1 MSESKHKQNT
11 IGLNSIA
18 VHTGTI
24 HDAFGGV
31 NTPIQPSTAIEYL
44 SSNGNIPYPRN
55 FNIPNHEAVS
65 KKIAALEG
73 GESAI
78 VLATGMSAIA
88 AGILAIAKPGDHILM
103 QNNIYGGTRAF
114 VELLREKHNINVTLI
129 TSMTPDSLA
138 QSVTNETVLV
148 YLETPTNPLL
158 EIIDIALITQWAK
171 DNGILTMIDN
181 TFASPVNQRPFEL
194 GCDIIMHS
202 ATKYMGGH
210 SDLMAGA
217 LIGTAVYIE
226 KCRKISAIYGMS
238 LNAVDLSLLE
248 RSIKTIGVRVNQ
260 QNANALEI
268 AEWLS
273 KHPGIA
279 KVHYPGLQSHPGH
292 DIAKRQM
299 SGFGGM
305 MSFELAGNDM
315 EYRND
320 FLQKLR
326 MISVATS
333 LGGVESTMTIPA
345 QTSHNLLTSEERALL
360 GITDMLI
367 RFSVGIEDAQDIIH
381 DLERALQ

>member
-44 SSNGNIPYPRN
+44 SGNGNIPYPRN

-114 VELLREKHNINVTLI
+114 VEMLREKHNINVTLI
-129 TSMTPDSLA
+129 TSMTPESLA
-138 QSVTNETVLV
+138 QSITKETVLV
-148 YLETPTNPLL
+148 YLETPTNPLM

-181 TFASPVNQRPFEL
+181 TFASPVNQRPLEL

-217 LIGTAVYIE
+217 LIGTAEYIE

-248 RSIKTIGVRVNQ
+248 RSIKTIGVRVKQ
-260 QNANALEI
+260 QNANAMEI

-279 KVHYPGLQSHPGH
+279 KVYYPGLQSHPGH
-292 DIAKRQM
+292 EIAQKQM

-315 EYRND
+315 EYRDD

-326 MISVATS
+326 MISIATS
-333 LGGVESTMTIPA
+333 LGGVESTMTIPS
-345 QTSHNLLTSEERALL
+345 QTSHNLLTSEEREIL

>member
-1 MSESKHKQNT
+1 
-11 IGLNSIA
+11 
-18 VHTGTI
+18 
-24 HDAFGGV
+24 
-31 NTPIQPSTAIEYL
+31 
-44 SSNGNIPYPRN
+44 
-55 FNIPNHEAVS
+55 
-65 KKIAALEG
+65 
-73 GESAI
+73 
-78 VLATGMSAIA
+78 
-88 AGILAIAKPGDHILM
+88 M

-114 VELLREKHNINVTLI
+114 VELLREKHNINVTLM

-181 TFASPVNQRPFEL
+181 TFASPVNQRPLEL

-217 LIGTAVYIE
+217 LIGTAEYIE

-292 DIAKRQM
+292 EIAKRQM

-333 LGGVESTMTIPA
+333 LGGVESTMTIPT
-345 QTSHNLLTSEERALL
+345 QTSHYLLSSEERALL

>member
-1 MSESKHKQNT
+1 
-11 IGLNSIA
+11 
-18 VHTGTI
+18 
-24 HDAFGGV
+24 
-31 NTPIQPSTAIEYL
+31 
-44 SSNGNIPYPRN
+44 
-55 FNIPNHEAVS
+55 
-65 KKIAALEG
+65 
-73 GESAI
+73 
-78 VLATGMSAIA
+78 
-88 AGILAIAKPGDHILM
+88 M

-114 VELLREKHNINVTLI
+114 VELLREKHSINVTLI
-129 TSMTPDSLA
+129 TSMTPESLA
-138 QSVTNETVLV
+138 QSLTDATVLV
-148 YLETPTNPLL
+148 YVETPTNPML
-158 EIIDIALITQWAK
+158 EIIDIKPITQWAK

-181 TFASPVNQRPFEL
+181 TFASPVNQKPLEL

-217 LIGTAVYIE
+217 LIGSAEYIE
-226 KCRKISAIYGMS
+226 KCRKLSAIYGMS

-248 RSIKTIGVRVNQ
+248 RSIKTIGVRVKQ

-273 KHPGIA
+273 KHPRIA

-305 MSFELAGNDM
+305 MSFELAGTDI
-315 EYRND
+315 EYRD
-320 FLQKLR
+320 QFLKTLQ
-326 MISVATS
+326 MVTIATS

-345 QTSHNLLTSEERALL
+345 QTSHYLLTSEERALL

>member
-44 SSNGNIPYPRN
+44 SGNGNIPYPRN

-114 VELLREKHNINVTLI
+114 VEMLREKHNINVTLI
-129 TSMTPDSLA
+129 TSMTPESLTQSITNDS
-138 QSVTNETVLV
+138 VLV

-158 EIIDIALITQWAK
+158 EIIDIALITQWAR

-181 TFASPVNQRPFEL
+181 TFASPVNQRPLGL

-217 LIGTAVYIE
+217 LIGTAEYIE

-248 RSIKTIGVRVNQ
+248 RSIKTIGVRVKQ

-279 KVHYPGLQSHPGH
+279 KVYYPGLQSHPGH

-305 MSFELAGNDM
+305 MSFELAGKDIG
-315 EYRND
+315 YRD
-320 FLQKLR
+320 EFLQKLQT
-326 MISVATS
+326 ISVATS
-333 LGGVESTMTIPA
+333 LGGVESTMTIPS
-345 QTSHNLLTSEERALL
+345 QTSHNLLTSEEREIL

>member
-1 MSESKHKQNT
+1 MSESKHKHNT
-11 IGLNSIA
+11 SGLNSIA

-24 HDAFGGV
+24 RDAFGGV
-31 NTPIQPSTAIEYL
+31 NTPLQPSTAIEYL
-44 SSNGNIPYPRN
+44 SGNGNIPYPRN
-55 FNIPNHEAVS
+55 FNIPNHEAVA

-129 TSMTPDSLA
+129 TSMTPVSL
-138 QSVTNETVLV
+138 SRHMTKDTVLV
-148 YLETPTNPLL
+148 YVETPTNPLL
-158 EIIDIALITQWAK
+158 EIIDIVPITEWAK
-171 DNGILTMIDN
+171 DHGILTMIDN
-181 TFASPVNQRPFEL
+181 TFASPVNQRPLEL

-217 LIGTAVYIE
+217 LIGTAEYIE

-248 RSIKTIGVRVNQ
+248 RSIKTIGVRVKQ

-279 KVHYPGLQSHPGH
+279 KVYYPGLQSHPGH
-292 DIAKRQM
+292 DIAKKQM

-305 MSFELAGNDM
+305 MSFELAGKDIG
-315 EYRND
+315 YRD
-320 FLQKLR
+320 EFLQKLQ

-333 LGGVESTMTIPA
+333 LGGVESTMTIPS
-345 QTSHNLLTSEERALL
+345 QTSHNLLISEEREIL

>member
-11 IGLNSIA
+11 IGLNSIS

-24 HDAFGGV
+24 RDAFGGV

-44 SSNGNIPYPRN
+44 SGNGNIPYPRN
-55 FNIPNHEAVS
+55 FNIPNHEAVA

-129 TSMTPDSLA
+129 TSMTPESLA
-138 QSVTNETVLV
+138 QSVTNETVLM

-158 EIIDIALITQWAK
+158 EIIDIALLTQWAK

-181 TFASPVNQRPFEL
+181 TFASPVNQRPLEL

-217 LIGTAVYIE
+217 LIGTAEYIE

-248 RSIKTIGVRVNQ
+248 RSIKTIGVRVKQ
-260 QNANALEI
+260 QNTNALEI
-268 AEWLS
+268 AEWLN
-273 KHPGIA
+273 KHPRIT
-279 KVHYPGLQSHPGH
+279 KVYYPGLQSHPGH

-305 MSFELAGNDM
+305 MSFKLAGNDI
-315 EYRND
+315 EYRNE
-320 FLQKLR
+320 FLQKLQ

-333 LGGVESTMTIPA
+333 LGGVESTMTIPS
-345 QTSHNLLTSEERALL
+345 QTSHNLLTSEEREIL

>member
-1 MSESKHKQNT
+1 
-11 IGLNSIA
+11 
-18 VHTGTI
+18 
-24 HDAFGGV
+24 
-31 NTPIQPSTAIEYL
+31 
-44 SSNGNIPYPRN
+44 
-55 FNIPNHEAVS
+55 
-65 KKIAALEG
+65 
-73 GESAI
+73 
-78 VLATGMSAIA
+78 
-88 AGILAIAKPGDHILM
+88 
-103 QNNIYGGTRAF
+103 
-114 VELLREKHNINVTLI
+114 
-129 TSMTPDSLA
+129 
-138 QSVTNETVLV
+138 
-148 YLETPTNPLL
+148 
-158 EIIDIALITQWAK
+158 
-171 DNGILTMIDN
+171 
-181 TFASPVNQRPFEL
+181 
-194 GCDIIMHS
+194 
-202 ATKYMGGH
+202 MGGH

-217 LIGTAVYIE
+217 LIGTAEYIE

-292 DIAKRQM
+292 EIAKRQM

-315 EYRND
+315 EYRDD

-345 QTSHNLLTSEERALL
+345 QTSHNLLSSEERALL

>member
-1 MSESKHKQNT
+1 MSQSKHKQNT
-11 IGLNSIA
+11 SGLNSIA

-44 SSNGNIPYPRN
+44 SGNGNIPYPRN

-114 VELLREKHNINVTLI
+114 VEMLREKHNINVTLI
-129 TSMTPDSLA
+129 TSMTPESLTQSITNDS
-138 QSVTNETVLV
+138 VLV

-181 TFASPVNQRPFEL
+181 TFASPVNQRPLEL

-217 LIGTAVYIE
+217 LIGTAEYIE

-248 RSIKTIGVRVNQ
+248 RSIKTIGVRVKQ

-279 KVHYPGLQSHPGH
+279 KVYYPGLQSHPGH

-305 MSFELAGNDM
+305 MSFELAGKDIG
-315 EYRND
+315 YRD
-320 FLQKLR
+320 EFLQKLQ

-333 LGGVESTMTIPA
+333 LGGVESTMTIPS
-345 QTSHNLLTSEERALL
+345 QTSHNLLTSEEREIL

>member
-1 MSESKHKQNT
+1 
-11 IGLNSIA
+11 
-18 VHTGTI
+18 
-24 HDAFGGV
+24 
-31 NTPIQPSTAIEYL
+31 
-44 SSNGNIPYPRN
+44 
-55 FNIPNHEAVS
+55 
-65 KKIAALEG
+65 
-73 GESAI
+73 
-78 VLATGMSAIA
+78 MSAIA

-114 VELLREKHNINVTLI
+114 VEMLREKHNINVTLI
-129 TSMTPDSLA
+129 TSMTPESLTQSITNDS
-138 QSVTNETVLV
+138 VLV

-181 TFASPVNQRPFEL
+181 TFASPVNQRPLEL

-217 LIGTAVYIE
+217 LIGTAEYIE

-248 RSIKTIGVRVNQ
+248 RSIKTIGVRVKQ

-279 KVHYPGLQSHPGH
+279 KVYYPGLQSHPGH

-305 MSFELAGNDM
+305 MSFELAGKDIG
-315 EYRND
+315 YRD
-320 FLQKLR
+320 EFLQKLQ

-333 LGGVESTMTIPA
+333 LGGVESTMTIPS
-345 QTSHNLLTSEERALL
+345 QTSHNLLTYEEREILE
-360 GITDMLI
+360 ITDMLI

>member
-18 VHTGTI
+18 VHSGTI

-44 SSNGNIPYPRN
+44 SGNGNIPYPRN
-55 FNIPNHEAVS
+55 FNIPNHEAVA

-171 DNGILTMIDN
+171 DNGIVTMIDN
-181 TFASPVNQRPFEL
+181 TFASPVNQRPLEL

-217 LIGTAVYIE
+217 LIGTAEYIE

-248 RSIKTIGVRVNQ
+248 RSIKTIGVRVKQ
-260 QNANALEI
+260 QNANAMEI

-279 KVHYPGLQSHPGH
+279 KVYYPGLQSHPGH
-292 DIAKRQM
+292 EIAQKQM

-315 EYRND
+315 EYRDD

-326 MISVATS
+326 MISIATS
-333 LGGVESTMTIPA
+333 LGGVESTMTIPS
-345 QTSHNLLTSEERALL
+345 QTSHNLLTSEEREIL

-381 DLERALQ
+381 DLERAL

>member
-1 MSESKHKQNT
+1 MSESKHKHNT
-11 IGLNSIA
+11 SGLNSIA

-24 HDAFGGV
+24 RDAFGGV
-31 NTPIQPSTAIEYL
+31 NTPLQPSTAIEYL
-44 SSNGNIPYPRN
+44 SGNGNIPYPRN
-55 FNIPNHEAVS
+55 FNIPNHEAVA

-129 TSMTPDSLA
+129 TSMTPVSL
-138 QSVTNETVLV
+138 SRHMTKDTVLV
-148 YLETPTNPLL
+148 YVETPTNPLL
-158 EIIDIALITQWAK
+158 EIIDIVPITEWAK
-171 DNGILTMIDN
+171 DHGILTMIDN
-181 TFASPVNQRPFEL
+181 TFASPVNQRPLEL

-217 LIGTAVYIE
+217 LIGTAEYIE

-248 RSIKTIGVRVNQ
+248 RSIKTIGVRVKQ

-279 KVHYPGLQSHPGH
+279 KVYYPGLQSHPGH
-292 DIAKRQM
+292 DIAKKQM

-305 MSFELAGNDM
+305 MSFELAGKDI
-315 EYRND
+315 EYRD
-320 FLQKLR
+320 EFLQKLQ

-333 LGGVESTMTIPA
+333 LGGVESTMTIPS
-345 QTSHNLLTSEERALL
+345 QTSHNLLISEEREIL

>member
-1 MSESKHKQNT
+1 MSESKHKHNT
-11 IGLNSIA
+11 SGLNSIA

-31 NTPIQPSTAIEYL
+31 NTPLQPSTAIEYL
-44 SSNGNIPYPRN
+44 SGNGNIPYPRN
-55 FNIPNHEAVS
+55 FNIPNHEAVA

-129 TSMTPDSLA
+129 TSMTPVSL
-138 QSVTNETVLV
+138 SRHMTKDTVLV
-148 YLETPTNPLL
+148 YMETPTNPLL
-158 EIIDIALITQWAK
+158 EIIDIVPITEWAK
-171 DNGILTMIDN
+171 DHGILTMIDN
-181 TFASPVNQRPFEL
+181 TFASPVNQRPLEL

-217 LIGTAVYIE
+217 LIGTAEYIE

-248 RSIKTIGVRVNQ
+248 RSIKTIGVRVKQ

-279 KVHYPGLQSHPGH
+279 KVYYPGLQSHPGH
-292 DIAKRQM
+292 DIAKKQM

-305 MSFELAGNDM
+305 MSFELAGKDI
-315 EYRND
+315 EYRD
-320 FLQKLR
+320 EFLQKLQ

-333 LGGVESTMTIPA
+333 LGGVESTMTIPS
-345 QTSHNLLTSEERALL
+345 QTSHNLLISEEREIL

>member
-1 MSESKHKQNT
+1 MSESKHKHNT
-11 IGLNSIA
+11 SGLNSIA

-24 HDAFGGV
+24 RDAFGGV
-31 NTPIQPSTAIEYL
+31 NTPLQPSTAIEYL
-44 SSNGNIPYPRN
+44 SGNGNIPYPRN
-55 FNIPNHEAVS
+55 FNIPNHEAVA

-129 TSMTPDSLA
+129 TSMTPVSL
-138 QSVTNETVLV
+138 SRHMTKDTVLV
-148 YLETPTNPLL
+148 YMETPTNPLL
-158 EIIDIALITQWAK
+158 EIIDIVPITEWAK
-171 DNGILTMIDN
+171 DHGILTMIDN
-181 TFASPVNQRPFEL
+181 TFASPVNQRPLEL

-217 LIGTAVYIE
+217 LIGTAEYIE

-248 RSIKTIGVRVNQ
+248 RSIKTMGVRVKQ

-279 KVHYPGLQSHPGH
+279 KVYYPGLQSHPGH
-292 DIAKRQM
+292 DIAKKQM

-305 MSFELAGNDM
+305 MSFELAGKDI
-315 EYRND
+315 EYRD
-320 FLQKLR
+320 EFLQKLQ

-333 LGGVESTMTIPA
+333 LGGVESTMTIPS
-345 QTSHNLLTSEERALL
+345 QTSHNLLISEEREIL

>member
-1 MSESKHKQNT
+1 MSESTHKQNT

-44 SSNGNIPYPRN
+44 SGNGNIPYPRN

-114 VELLREKHNINVTLI
+114 VEMLREKHNINVTLI
-129 TSMTPDSLA
+129 TSMTPESLTQSITNDS
-138 QSVTNETVLV
+138 VLV

-158 EIIDIALITQWAK
+158 EIIDIALITQWAR

-181 TFASPVNQRPFEL
+181 TFASPVNQRPLEL

-217 LIGTAVYIE
+217 LIGTAEYIE

-248 RSIKTIGVRVNQ
+248 RSIKTIGVRVKQ

-279 KVHYPGLQSHPGH
+279 KVYYPGLQSHPGH

-305 MSFELAGNDM
+305 MSFELAGKDIG
-315 EYRND
+315 YRD
-320 FLQKLR
+320 EFLQKLQT
-326 MISVATS
+326 ISVATS
-333 LGGVESTMTIPA
+333 LGGVESTMTIPS
-345 QTSHNLLTSEERALL
+345 QTSHNLLTSEEREIL

>member
-44 SSNGNIPYPRN
+44 SGNGNIPYPRN

-114 VELLREKHNINVTLI
+114 VEMLREKHNINVTLI
-129 TSMTPDSLA
+129 TSMTPESLTQSITNDS
-138 QSVTNETVLV
+138 VLV

-181 TFASPVNQRPFEL
+181 TFASPVNQRPLEL

-217 LIGTAVYIE
+217 LIGTAEYIE

-248 RSIKTIGVRVNQ
+248 RSIKTIGVRVKQ

-273 KHPGIA
+273 KQPGIA
-279 KVHYPGLQSHPGH
+279 KVYYPGLQSHPGH

-305 MSFELAGNDM
+305 MSFELAGKDIG
-315 EYRND
+315 YRD
-320 FLQKLR
+320 EFLQKLQT
-326 MISVATS
+326 ISVATS
-333 LGGVESTMTIPA
+333 LGGVESTMTIPS
-345 QTSHNLLTSEERALL
+345 QTSHNLLTSEEREIL

>member
-44 SSNGNIPYPRN
+44 SGNGNIPYPRN

-114 VELLREKHNINVTLI
+114 VEMLREKHNINVTLI
-129 TSMTPDSLA
+129 TSMTPESLTQSITNDS
-138 QSVTNETVLV
+138 VLV

-181 TFASPVNQRPFEL
+181 TFASPVNQRPLEL

-217 LIGTAVYIE
+217 LIGTAEYIE

-248 RSIKTIGVRVNQ
+248 RSIKTIGVRVKQ

-279 KVHYPGLQSHPGH
+279 KVYYPGLQSHPGH

-305 MSFELAGNDM
+305 MSFELAGKDIG
-315 EYRND
+315 YRD
-320 FLQKLR
+320 EFLQKLQ

-333 LGGVESTMTIPA
+333 LGGVESTMTIPS
-345 QTSHNLLTSEERALL
+345 QTSHNLLTYEEREILE
-360 GITDMLI
+360 ITDMLI

>member
-1 MSESKHKQNT
+1 MSDSKHKQNFT
-11 IGLNSIA
+11 GLNSIA

-31 NTPIQPSTAIEYL
+31 NTPIQPSTAIEFL
-44 SSNGNIPYPRN
+44 NGQGPIPYPRN
-55 FNIPNHEAVS
+55 HSIPNHDAVA

-73 GESAI
+73 GEAAL

-138 QSVTNETVLV
+138 QNVTNETVLV
-148 YLETPTNPLL
+148 YVETPTNPLL

-181 TFASPVNQRPFEL
+181 TFASPVNQRPLEL

-217 LIGTAVYIE
+217 LIGTAEYIE
-226 KCRKISAIYGMS
+226 TCRNISAIYGMS

-248 RSIKTIGVRVNQ
+248 RSIKTIGVRVKQ

-279 KVHYPGLQSHPGH
+279 KVYYPGLQSHPGH
-292 DIAKRQM
+292 DIAKKQM

-305 MSFELAGNDM
+305 MSFELAGKDIG
-315 EYRND
+315 YRD
-320 FLQKLR
+320 EFLQKLQ

-333 LGGVESTMTIPA
+333 LGGVESTMTIPT
-345 QTSHNLLTSEERALL
+345 QTSHNLLPSEEREML